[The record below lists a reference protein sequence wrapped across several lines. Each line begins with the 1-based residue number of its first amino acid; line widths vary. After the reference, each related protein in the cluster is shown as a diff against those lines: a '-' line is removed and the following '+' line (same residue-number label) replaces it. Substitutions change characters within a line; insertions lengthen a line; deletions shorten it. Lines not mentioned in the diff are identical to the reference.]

1 MTAVVVVCDDDRLQ
15 NNVCG
20 KIKTNLHT
28 NTRNTHTHTHTHTPT
43 PRRHHIIYPPTPI
56 PITHHHP
63 MSSSGDARANAQAN
77 AQAKN
82 ITADLV
88 SLLRTSLPGDY
99 EIEAADIAL
108 NFLSESYVGDWYRRT
123 LVPRADRVLRR
134 DETLLQTVDWGE
146 DALVMDALKSV
157 WDRLDAGSRSA
168 VWAKLGVIVRI
179 LRR

>member
-1 MTAVVVVCDDDRLQ
+1 MTVVEEYGPVCDDNWLQ

-28 NTRNTHTHTHTHTPT
+28 NTRNTHTYTRSSLHYLHP
-43 PRRHHIIYPPTPI
+43 IPTPI
-56 PITHHHP
+56 PIHP
-63 MSSSGDARANAQAN
+63 SMSSSGDTQAN

-157 WDRLDAGSRSA
+157 WDRLDDGSRTA